1 MKIVYI
7 TNDAFGHGGVARMLS
22 VKTAV
27 LAQKYGHQV
36 VIISSSF
43 FDRTF
48 YTFDPSITIKP
59 LPFSPKLAV
68 ESLFYFK
75 KLKKEIKL
83 LNPDIV
89 VICDNGIK
97 GYLMCFL
104 DLNVP
109 VVFEC
114 HAIDIIPIMNK
125 PKHHFSIMH
134 FVLKKLVD
142 VAVKRV
148 DKLVVLSQAQADF
161 LKFKNAVIV
170 PNPAWSGPVAKASLN
185 SNKVIAVGRLIESKG
200 YERMIRIWKSIY
212 EMYPDWILDI
222 YGDGNQKEHL
232 IDVVSKYKLNGV
244 VSFKESDADIG
255 QAFSQHA
262 FMLHASYYESFAL
275 VIMEA
280 MSFGLPVIAFDCP
293 VGPCNIIKNNNDG
306 FLINDFDDEA
316 FVAKIKLL
324 INDVSL
330 RQDMGAKAYENI
342 KRFDLD
348 AIMDKWNMLFYSL
361 VDVNLR

>member
-1 MKIVYI
+1 M
-7 TNDAFGHGGVARMLS
+7 
-22 VKTAV
+22 
-27 LAQKYGHQV
+27 
-36 VIISSSF
+36 
-43 FDRTF
+43 
-48 YTFDPSITIKP
+48 
-59 LPFSPKLAV
+59 
-68 ESLFYFK
+68 
-75 KLKKEIKL
+75 
-83 LNPDIV
+83 
-89 VICDNGIK
+89 
-97 GYLMCFL
+97 
-104 DLNVP
+104 
-109 VVFEC
+109 
-114 HAIDIIPIMNK
+114 
-125 PKHHFSIMH
+125 
-134 FVLKKLVD
+134 
-142 VAVKRV
+142 
-148 DKLVVLSQAQADF
+148 LSQAQADF

-255 QAFSQHA
+255 QAFPQHA
-262 FMLHASYYESFAL
+262 FMLHASYYESFPL

-293 VGPCNIIKNNNDG
+293 VGPRNIIKNNNDG

-348 AIMDKWNMLFYSL
+348 AIVDKWNMLFYSL